1 ACTRRRSASCKSWST
16 PALSWCCFYSSS
28 CFSIPPCSNARARS
42 GGAPRASW
50 RCCSAGCWCRCFS
63 ITSRPAIRWRRRNCS
78 AARRCSPKAS
88 SAISFCPSRSPRC
101 CCWSP
106 SSARWCWPDGSARR
120 HDAAQLLSNPERGG
134 VRHRRGR
141 RADPAEFDRGFDV
154 HRADAQRGQS
164 DVHRFFALS
173 RLDGRPGGGV
183 LCHGRGRRRGGGR
196 PGDHHRGFSPAP
208 ESRSPGHADPQMVAS
223 NLMAADYDLLR
234 WIALIPLAVAAFNL
248 FWGRALGRK
257 AAGII
262 ACAALGASF
271 ALAFYVFW
279 QLPSNGMFRDL
290 VYSWID
296 SGSFKVNLAFQ
307 VDALTAVMLLIV
319 TGIGFLIHIYSLGY
333 MGHDED
339 SVRFFVYLNLFVF
352 FMLTLV
358 MADNLLLLFVGWE
371 GVGLCS
377 YLLIGFWYRDPSN
390 AIAGNKAFV
399 VNRIGDWGFILGI
412 FLLVTELARQGV
424 WTLDFAQ
431 LQKHASML
439 SPQAIGLITL
449 LLFIGATG
457 KSAQI
462 PLFVWLPDAM
472 AGPTPV
478 SALIHA
484 ATMVTAGVYMTAR
497 LHFLFSLA
505 PATLSLIAWIGAA
518 TAFFAATIALTQN
531 DIKKVLAYST
541 VSQLGYMFLAAGLG
555 AFGAAIFHVFT
566 HAFFKA
572 CLFLGSGSVIHAL
585 DGEQDMRKM
594 GGLKARMPAT
604 YWTYLIATLAI
615 AGAPLTAGFF
625 SKDLILWQAFSHG
638 ALALW
643 AIGVITAGMTAF
655 YMFRQLFL
663 VFHGESRADAHAQ
676 ARLHESPAVMTL
688 PLIVLAIGSIFAGWL
703 GAPEYLWGSRWDAW
717 LAAI

>member
-1 ACTRRRSASCKSWST
+1 
-16 PALSWCCFYSSS
+16 
-28 CFSIPPCSNARARS
+28 
-42 GGAPRASW
+42 
-50 RCCSAGCWCRCFS
+50 
-63 ITSRPAIRWRRRNCS
+63 
-78 AARRCSPKAS
+78 
-88 SAISFCPSRSPRC
+88 
-101 CCWSP
+101 
-106 SSARWCWPDGSARR
+106 
-120 HDAAQLLSNPERGG
+120 
-134 VRHRRGR
+134 
-141 RADPAEFDRGFDV
+141 
-154 HRADAQRGQS
+154 
-164 DVHRFFALS
+164 
-173 RLDGRPGGGV
+173 
-183 LCHGRGRRRGGGR
+183 
-196 PGDHHRGFSPAP
+196 
-208 ESRSPGHADPQMVAS
+208 
-223 NLMAADYDLLR
+223 MAADYDLLR
-234 WIALIPLAVAAFNL
+234 WIPLIPLLVAAFNL

-412 FLLVTELARQGV
+412 FLLVTELARQGI

-505 PATLSLIAWIGAA
+505 PATLTLIAWIGAA

-717 LAAI
+717 LAAIFAVPEAPHGAATTEIVVTLFTLGVVAIGFSLAYLKYGRAAAPAPERGGLWYRLALDKYYVDEIYDFIFVRPFTALSRFFAEIIDPWVIDGVVNGVAALTRGLSQVWRRLQTGNVQHYAMGLLVGTLALLAYYFSQL